1 MSLGELQAE
10 ILGVLQKLGTAS
22 ARDIINE
29 MQPNKHL
36 AYTTVSTVL
45 NRLYRK
51 GLVKRS
57 KVVGRGGV
65 KYVYSYAT
73 PTSKRARL
81 VQRALGGLV
90 NAFGPS
96 VIPTIYDSLEQIS
109 KQELVELRAKTARR
123 SLRK

>member
-1 MSLGELQAE
+1 MSLGELQAY
-10 ILGVLQKLGTAS
+10 ILGILQRLGTAS
-22 ARDIINE
+22 ARDIVNE
-29 MQPNKHL
+29 ITPDRRL

-57 KVVGRGGV
+57 KVVCRGGV
-65 KYVYSYAT
+65 KYVYSYST
-73 PTSKRARL
+73 PINTRARL

-109 KQELVELRAKTARR
+109 KQELVDLRAKTARR
-123 SLRK
+123 SLRR